1 MNHFKKSFRGYRVKE
16 VEERIAV
23 LETQLA
29 QSRAELAAREN
40 EHEKLNAAYER
51 LLLQLND
58 KKSDAESIGKIYLKA
73 FESGKEIAAAPLPYV
88 KEFLDAVSEAA
99 EKSRGEMTGARD
111 KIEESTGTIAA
122 LLSEIRKQTERIE
135 DRLGALT
142 AAAVE
147 IDSAYAMFERIKGAA
162 GEKIHSVRTEYEN
175 SVEDYIKNDSR
186 PQGPGKQADLAEK
199 SEIRGAGEAR
209 QAGEEIEVLENAAAV
224 EEQTA
229 DYAEIASEK
238 VIEENSLPAGK
249 EQNEAA
255 AQPSSDQPDREE
267 LTADTYSDFSDS
279 ADNSDRV
286 TDMKEGT
293 AGSAEAKTPEILR
306 GENIFN
312 LINKYKKAK

>member
-73 FESGKEIAAAPLPYV
+73 FESGKEIAAALPYV

>member
-267 LTADTYSDFSDS
+267 LTAD
-279 ADNSDRV
+279 
-286 TDMKEGT
+286 GT
-293 AGSAEAKTPEILR
+293 AS
-306 GENIFN
+306 
-312 LINKYKKAK
+312 